1 MYELYHS
8 LFQIDQ
14 NSFIVV
20 MVLCSCAVFI
30 VRRALPHPLL
40 ATVIYPCFVLTALC
54 ADVLLDTLA
63 LQPTADDA
71 VNLVFATGM
80 GVTGTF
86 TAFAA
91 FYWLVSQRWR

>member
-1 MYELYHS
+1 MYELYQS

-40 ATVIYPCFVLTALC
+40 ATLIYPSFVLTALC
-54 ADVLLDTLA
+54 ADVLLGSLG
-63 LQPTADDA
+63 LQPTSDNA

-80 GVTGTF
+80 GVTS
-86 TAFAA
+86 AFAA
-91 FYWLVSQRWR
+91 FAALFWLVSLRSR

>member
-1 MYELYHS
+1 MYEFYHS

-30 VRRALPHPLL
+30 VRRALPHPVL

-54 ADVLLDTLA
+54 TDVLLDNIG
-63 LQPTADDA
+63 LQPTSDNA

-80 GVTGTF
+80 GVTST
-86 TAFAA
+86 FAA
-91 FYWLVSQRWR
+91 FATLYWLVSLRSR